1 MRYSRECRAIVT
13 RQLCVTSEKSGLHK
27 CGVSPQTQTSSEMNL
42 IEWRMSLPSGSLS
55 EWTQISSNRWWTDD
69 LTPGLQKKTTNC
81 IKPLSLG
88 LKLDITLRY
97 LVTGDSYKSLGSG
110 CPPPTSLSVFLPDV
124 CKAIY
129 DNYHET
135 AFKCLLRQVELPSL
149 LWLHRWQPTPHSVS
163 LFYNYKGL
171 YSIVI
176 LTLVDANYRFIY
188 VDVGAYGAHTNFGI
202 FRECGL
208 YYALEQDEAGLPPS
222 DPLPGGDIDVL
233 IFIVGDDPFAFRSW
247 MICHANLFNVF
258 KIPATRMVYI
268 KDPLLLIGNN
278 NYVGFLPHYLSD
290 AI

>member
-1 MRYSRECRAIVT
+1 M
-13 RQLCVTSEKSGLHK
+13 
-27 CGVSPQTQTSSEMNL
+27 
-42 IEWRMSLPSGSLS
+42 
-55 EWTQISSNRWWTDD
+55 
-69 LTPGLQKKTTNC
+69 
-81 IKPLSLG
+81 
-88 LKLDITLRY
+88 
-97 LVTGDSYKSLGSG
+97 GSG
-110 CPPPTSLSVFLPDV
+110 CPPPTSLSVFFARCVQSHLRQLPRDSLQV
-124 CKAIY
+124 SH
-129 DNYHET
+129 NRRGEEGSGPG
-135 AFKCLLRQVELPSL
+135 LLRQVELPSL

-188 VDVGAYGAHTNFGI
+188 VYVGAYGAHTNFGI

-208 YYALEQDEAGLPPS
+208 YYALEQDEAGLPLS

-247 MICHANLFNVF
+247 MICHANFLNVF

-278 NYVGFLPHYLSD
+278 NYVGFLLHYLSD